1 MKKLIYSISLC
12 LMAIVMSACG
22 HSGNQLENMTTQ
34 QSNDYVA
41 IVWNDRVYVPFCG
54 IDNGEHGAQIGI
66 VDGDKNDQV
75 YEYKNHSTKDWII
88 SFYKSGVMDTSMLM
102 KEINVK
108 QIPDNLQ
115 SDYDWNNK

>member
-12 LMAIVMSACG
+12 LMVIMLSACG
-22 HSGNQLENMTTQ
+22 NSSNPLENMTTQ
-34 QSNDYVA
+34 QSNEYVS
-41 IVWNDRVYVPFCG
+41 IIWEDRVYVPFCAINNTERG
-54 IDNGEHGAQIGI
+54 TQIGI

-75 YEYKNHSTKDWII
+75 YKYKNHSTKDWII
-88 SFYKSGVMDTSMLM
+88 SFYKSEEMGASMLM

-115 SDYDWNNK
+115 SDYKWNKQ